1 MTEERKSEPRAIS
14 RRAFVAA
21 VGVAAAVP
29 VVGCGTSRLSSPTS
43 PETEPPGARPEPTE
57 VPSYARAAEPVL
69 VATWMWG
76 RTACERAL
84 GELARGG
91 ALIDAVEAGIREVE
105 LDPSVMTVGYG
116 GLPNEAGVVQ
126 LDAMIMRGST
136 LDAGAVG
143 ALEGVATPISVA
155 RRVMERTRHVLLV
168 GTGAAELARAEGF
181 PTRDLLTPETRAAW
195 QQWRATGDPG
205 FRRARSPEHHDT
217 VGVVGVDAT
226 GEAVVGVSTSG
237 LAWKMPGRVGD
248 SPLVGAGGYADS
260 DVGAVCATG
269 IGEEV
274 IRVCGSH
281 AVLERMRAGDD
292 PTAAAEHVLRRM
304 RRKRGAALGDAQVA
318 FVAVRRDG
326 AVGAAALRPGFT
338 MAVARGSTVE
348 MRAIAPLS

>member
-1 MTEERKSEPRAIS
+1 MDAI
-14 RRAFVAA
+14 
-21 VGVAAAVP
+21 
-29 VVGCGTSRLSSPTS
+29 
-43 PETEPPGARPEPTE
+43 
-57 VPSYARAAEPVL
+57 
-69 VATWMWG
+69 
-76 RTACERAL
+76 
-84 GELARGG
+84 
-91 ALIDAVEAGIREVE
+91 EAGIREVE
-105 LDPSVMTVGYG
+105 LDPSVTTVGYG

-168 GTGAAELARAEGF
+168 GAGAAELARAEGF
-181 PTRDLLTPETRAAW
+181 PTRDLLTPESRAAW
-195 QQWRATGDPG
+195 EQWRATGAHG
-205 FRRARSPEHHDT
+205 FRLARPLDTHDT
-217 VGVVGVDAT
+217 VGVVGVDPS

-248 SPLVGAGGYADS
+248 SPLVGAGGYADA

-274 IRVCGSH
+274 IRVVGSH
-281 AVLERMRAGDD
+281 AVLERMRAGDE
-292 PTAAAEHVLRRM
+292 PTAAAEHVIGRM
-304 RRKRGAALGDAQVA
+304 RRKRGDALGNAQIA

-338 MAVARGSTVE
+338 MAVARGTTVE
-348 MRAIAPLS
+348 MREVAPLA